1 MPNKGFLGIA
11 GSWWFRWRRIRAAV
25 RAGSP
30 LELEIPIRAISSPT
44 LLEPSAFGVLRPVL
58 LLPEGIFDRL
68 TQAQLKGII
77 AHELCHLGHRD
88 NLIAAIHMFVETV
101 FWFYPLVWWIGK
113 RMVEERERACDE
125 EVLRLGS
132 EPRVYAEGILNVCK
146 LYLESP
152 LVCVSGVTG
161 SNLKKRIEAI
171 MSNRDVLKL
180 NFTRKAALAVAGVA
194 ALVLP
199 TVVGVI
205 DAPFVHAQSSAAQP
219 KAPNSRLT
227 FDVAS
232 VKPASVPAGV
242 TLAEGEK
249 VMSRKGSG
257 IQVPRNTGG
266 PGTDDPGRIHYPLIS
281 LKALLRRAWES
292 SYEIEGPSWLASQAV
307 AVDATMPPN
316 TTKEQFQE
324 MLRNL
329 ITDRFGLKYHT
340 SNKEVTGYALVI
352 AGDRQERSETE
363 GVGGPGRGRVGA
375 PPAADRQGQG
385 RLSDIA
391 SGCGEKD
398 DDFGYGRPQPHHRPT
413 GADTSASQEFEFAAE
428 DYRYGCDWIDGEIRL
443 HPDLRKP

>member
-1 MPNKGFLGIA
+1 
-11 GSWWFRWRRIRAAV
+11 
-25 RAGSP
+25 
-30 LELEIPIRAISSPT
+30 
-44 LLEPSAFGVLRPVL
+44 
-58 LLPEGIFDRL
+58 
-68 TQAQLKGII
+68 
-77 AHELCHLGHRD
+77 
-88 NLIAAIHMFVETV
+88 
-101 FWFYPLVWWIGK
+101 
-113 RMVEERERACDE
+113 
-125 EVLRLGS
+125 
-132 EPRVYAEGILNVCK
+132 
-146 LYLESP
+146 
-152 LVCVSGVTG
+152 
-161 SNLKKRIEAI
+161 

-180 NFTRKAALAVAGVA
+180 TFTRKVALAVAGVA

-266 PGTDDPGRIHYPLIS
+266 PGTHDPGRIHYPLIS

-307 AVDATMPPN
+307 AVDATMPQN

-352 AGDRQERSETE
+352 ARN
-363 GVGGPGRGRVGA
+363 GPKLKA
-375 PPAADRQGQG
+375 SADQGEAE
-385 RLSDIA
+385 LA
-391 SGCGEKD
+391 
-398 DDFGYGRPQPHHRPT
+398 RPQPPT
-413 GADTSASQEFEFAAE
+413 GRGKDGFPILPPVAGRRMMTLGMGDRSRIIAQQEPIQALARNLSSQLKTIVTDATGLTAKYDFTLTYESLEPGPPPANMPEALE
-428 DYRYGCDWIDGEIRL
+428 PL
-443 HPDLRKP
+443 PDIFGALQSQLGLKLERKPVPVEVFVVDHMEKTPTEN